1 MTIFLATAAIAISL
15 ILCFLIAYQ
24 EREIEALQKS
34 NIAAQELIKDLEK
47 TDRDAAMKL
56 SSFKLETFRA
66 LRAETEERLHDC
78 NYLSKRIAH
87 FEKLEARTRMQMKR
101 EAEAKHDQV

>member
-1 MTIFLATAAIAISL
+1 MTIFVATAAIVISL

-34 NIAAQELIKDLEK
+34 VIAANELIKDLEK
-47 TDRDAAMKL
+47 TNVDTNLKL

-66 LRAETEERLHDC
+66 LRTETEERLRDC

-87 FEKLEARTRMQMKR
+87 FEKLEARTRMQMKHAAD
-101 EAEAKHDQV
+101 ESK

>member
-1 MTIFLATAAIAISL
+1 MTIFVATAAIVISL
-15 ILCFLIAYQ
+15 IICFLIAYQ

-47 TDRDAAMKL
+47 SNRDSAIKF
-56 SSFKLETFRA
+56 SSFKLEVSAA
-66 LRAETEERLHDC
+66 LRLEQEDRLRDC
-78 NYLSKRIAH
+78 NSLSKRIAH
-87 FEKLEARTRMQMKR
+87 FEKLEAITKMRMKR